1 MTDRLS
7 ITPGIRLEYIKTQSD
22 GFYKKINR
30 DAAGNVIFDSTV
42 LENDIRKRTFI
53 LTGLGSSYK
62 ISEYLESY
70 LNISQNFRSVT
81 FADISIFNPA
91 YTINPL
97 ITDEKGY
104 TADIGLR
111 GVIKEFLSYDLS
123 LFNLKYNNRI
133 GFIQRVLP
141 DGNIKSERGNV
152 GDALIYG
159 VESLIE
165 FNLKSL
171 LSRLNRGFILNYFVN
186 YSYIDSE
193 YIRSE
198 EAGVEGKK
206 VEFVPNKNL
215 KTGLKFGYKNLLMNL
230 QYSYLS
236 EQFTDSSNA
245 INGNLSGLIGIIPS
259 YGVMDFS
266 TSYLLNN
273 IRIETG
279 INNLLNTK
287 YFNRRATG
295 YPGPGIIPSAPR
307 TYYITLQ
314 YKL

>member
-1 MTDRLS
+1 M
-7 ITPGIRLEYIKTQSD
+7 
-22 GFYKKINR
+22 
-30 DAAGNVIFDSTV
+30 
-42 LENDIRKRTFI
+42 
-53 LTGLGSSYK
+53 
-62 ISEYLESY
+62 
-70 LNISQNFRSVT
+70 
-81 FADISIFNPA
+81 
-91 YTINPL
+91 
-97 ITDEKGY
+97 
-104 TADIGLR
+104 
-111 GVIKEFLSYDLS
+111 
-123 LFNLKYNNRI
+123 
-133 GFIQRVLP
+133 QRVLS
-141 DGNIKSERGNV
+141 DGNVKSKRGNV

-193 YIRSE
+193 YINSE

-259 YGVMDFS
+259 YSVVDFS